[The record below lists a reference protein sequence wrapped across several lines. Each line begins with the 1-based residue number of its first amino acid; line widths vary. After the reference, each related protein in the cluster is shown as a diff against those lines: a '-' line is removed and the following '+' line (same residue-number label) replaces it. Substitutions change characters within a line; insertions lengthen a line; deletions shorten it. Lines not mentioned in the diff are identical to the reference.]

1 MKTLPDH
8 LLDEVKRALVV
19 TDCVAIIDS
28 EVQKKKGV
36 TGFAIKSAYK
46 IVKKMEGGK
55 MIPNAVND
63 LLPEFA
69 AAVEPFHADYRTSG
83 SATPFDQWTAG
94 KEPELADALLGVTDT
109 RAERAKN
116 RVLKKLYFKLR
127 PKAHRDL
134 QSSIPA
140 VADVMDRH
148 SR

>member
-63 LLPEFA
+63 LLPERRVPQSV
-69 AAVEPFHADYRTSG
+69 VENTLAMRIVSG
-83 SATPFDQWTAG
+83 E
-94 KEPELADALLGVTDT
+94 EP
-109 RAERAKN
+109 
-116 RVLKKLYFKLR
+116 
-127 PKAHRDL
+127 L
-134 QSSIPA
+134 QDIEAITSSIEVDTWMNSDQKA
-140 VADVMDRH
+140 A
-148 SR
+148 